1 MVWIE
6 LGEFTD
12 FGQRNNVRFDVD
24 VPLVIG
30 QQVSAASDPVEV
42 LPRVGQLSCCGES
55 LLEVLGSVQLEWW
68 CAHQASPRCR
78 RSVCFQALPAK
89 RGAVIYSS
97 DGIRLTAQRSSISSG
112 GIVGS
117 RPKSAPLW

>member
-12 FGQRNNVRFDVD
+12 FGQRNHVWFDVD

-42 LPRVGQLSCCGES
+42 LASVG
-55 LLEVLGSVQLEWW
+55 
-68 CAHQASPRCR
+68 
-78 RSVCFQALPAK
+78 
-89 RGAVIYSS
+89 
-97 DGIRLTAQRSSISSG
+97 
-112 GIVGS
+112 
-117 RPKSAPLW
+117 